1 MPLLQLQV
9 KLQKT
14 EQIAYLE
21 ERKEQTRYRLT
32 YLDVSKSK
40 KSYDWYLEG
49 QMTAWKESVTFLAVK
64 KKNKS
69 GVLGVFR
76 VQTETKYVLLIH
88 FQVKISENGRKN
100 LFRDKQTT
108 NDVVRC

>member
-1 MPLLQLQV
+1 
-9 KLQKT
+9 
-14 EQIAYLE
+14 
-21 ERKEQTRYRLT
+21 
-32 YLDVSKSK
+32 
-40 KSYDWYLEG
+40 
-49 QMTAWKESVTFLAVK
+49 MTAWKESVTFLAVK
-64 KKNKS
+64 KKKKS

-108 NDVVRC
+108 NKVPLMLLDVKVLPER